1 VRLLPSL
8 KSLVWQSLSAAPL
21 QSGAPFAE
29 TRHFMRPVT
38 MEGLARRDRVSPA
51 SYARAFKSSMA
62 SLGLFSVGRIDS
74 DFSNIFPISL
84 ISPGFSSRAGGGD
97 DGAGSPGVAAAR
109 SGVVC
114 WAGVGTPREDD
125 GDEEDVETACGQQ
138 APVALINIDSA
149 MPAVASCVLD
159 RAIRLPDRSS
169 MTSNVA

>member
-1 VRLLPSL
+1 
-8 KSLVWQSLSAAPL
+8 
-21 QSGAPFAE
+21 
-29 TRHFMRPVT
+29 

-51 SYARAFKSSMA
+51 SFARAFKSSMV

-84 ISPGFSSRAGGGD
+84 IRPGFSSRAGDGD
-97 DGAGSPGVAAAR
+97 DGAGSPGAAAAR

-114 WAGVGTPREDD
+114 WAGVWTPREDD
-125 GDEEDVETACGQQ
+125 GEDGNEEDGDEEDGETACGQP
-138 APVALINIDSA
+138 APVATINIDSA

-159 RAIRLPDRSS
+159 GAIRLPDRSS